1 MIVTDKKEEIL
12 EWINDLPISYQEEIL
27 KMLREIKAKKDDT
40 DFLRNFDKIVTK
52 NREVLQRLAQ

>member
-1 MIVTDKKEEIL
+1 MIVTDKKEENL
-12 EWINDLPISYQEEIL
+12 ELINDLPISYQEEIL
-27 KMLREIKAKKDDT
+27 KMLREIKVKKDDT